1 MGGLRILCPERVLE
15 ICIRYVSG
23 VLLIKQI
30 QEHFRV
36 FPVSSRDQLLKRF
49 YNGDQKHVRTLN
61 DKLRKL
67 VDRGILEV
75 NREIRPYVYFA
86 TPRSVHLRSNHL
98 NHHLAVVDFYLWL
111 TVDEG
116 KEIEVVALE
125 HPLGQ
130 KLPRPDMVLRY
141 KGITHYVE
149 IQRSII
155 TDQNMQKRINGYD
168 EACMKG
174 KVMPGELVWIVSPR
188 TYNVQ
193 GNYVKIV
200 QTNTIQ
206 NKITLS

>member
-1 MGGLRILCPERVLE
+1 MAISNVNGKGISLI
-15 ICIRYVSG
+15 
-23 VLLIKQI
+23 IKQI
-30 QEHFRV
+30 QEHFKV

-49 YNGDQKHVRTLN
+49 YGEDVRHVRKLN

-86 TPRSVHLRSNHL
+86 TPRSIHLRSNHL

-111 TVDEG
+111 TVDQG
-116 KEIEVVALE
+116 KDIEIVALE

-130 KLPRPDMVLRY
+130 NLPRPDMVIRY

-155 TDQNMQKRINGYD
+155 TDAAMQKKIDQYD
-168 EACMKG
+168 NAFMEG
-174 KVMPGELVWIVSPR
+174 KIGMGELVWIVSPR
-188 TYNVQ
+188 TYPVK
-193 GNYVKIV
+193 GNAVKIV